1 MVFSSENI
9 PFSLNVGL
17 DFTLNEDYSYEQSL
31 QYISLLQ
38 QSNIDYIVSPISL
51 KNQEIRRKIF
61 DLEKNQNDKYIN
73 ENSENII
80 NTEDFVKPIFVND
93 YQMNFFY
100 WKNKFVSKIHN
111 EDLTDLAKNLD
122 IISQDLNYAN
132 YINSK
137 SSIIEIDLKKIF
149 GNEKLEKK
157 NVNNDLITINEYSCD
172 KLNEEFYL
180 VKLIKKFLS
189 ENQGRH
195 LSILLNFSRENF
207 FFYLKLQSQISN
219 TDNFEVILKMEEN
232 LPDEVNKI
240 IFFVNYLINK

>member
-93 YQMNFFY
+93 YQY
-100 WKNKFVSKIHN
+100 CDRSP
-111 EDLTDLAKNLD
+111 
-122 IISQDLNYAN
+122 IS
-132 YINSK
+132 
-137 SSIIEIDLKKIF
+137 
-149 GNEKLEKK
+149 
-157 NVNNDLITINEYSCD
+157 
-172 KLNEEFYL
+172 
-180 VKLIKKFLS
+180 
-189 ENQGRH
+189 
-195 LSILLNFSRENF
+195 
-207 FFYLKLQSQISN
+207 
-219 TDNFEVILKMEEN
+219 
-232 LPDEVNKI
+232 
-240 IFFVNYLINK
+240 